1 VRYDHTISIDGVD
14 EDQLDL
20 WKAGWNGGA
29 TGFVTLWQ
37 RYGCGI
43 TFIDADAHQSVT
55 IRLPVGLRMTS
66 CQFLSRDVAIIRDSY
81 GQSSLVFL
89 LDGDGV
95 RLQWDNPRELF
106 SRGMSACVVP
116 LTPASAELSSLHVHQ
131 SPSGDALP
139 PVHLAADASARSG
152 VTRLSHLV
160 TAVGMP
166 LNGNGSTSV
175 EVFTSARNTT
185 IPANDDVSFSASAT
199 TSGSLV
205 GMKDFESPLVMFVWT
220 RVYLG
225 RGNH

>member
-1 VRYDHTISIDGVD
+1 
-14 EDQLDL
+14 
-20 WKAGWNGGA
+20 
-29 TGFVTLWQ
+29 
-37 RYGCGI
+37 
-43 TFIDADAHQSVT
+43 
-55 IRLPVGLRMTS
+55 
-66 CQFLSRDVAIIRDSY
+66 
-81 GQSSLVFL
+81 
-89 LDGDGV
+89 
-95 RLQWDNPRELF
+95 LQWDNPRELF

-185 IPANDDVSFSASAT
+185 IPANDDMSFSASAT

-205 GMKDFESPLVMFVWT
+205 CSLSAGTDWVSVLSGDEGFRVATGNVCVDT
-220 RVYLG
+220 RIL
-225 RGNH
+225 RAWKSLTHRT